1 MSTAASRDIA
11 PEFKSILSKLPL
23 SALQD
28 MEICFTE
35 GLSKKLHITPADKK
49 ILKSFQEERTSR
61 QHITAF
67 ILETKKCLC
76 CNTYH
81 DQDKQHCPEC
91 GRYLYSCGDIYQPK
105 VRKKVQG

>member
-1 MSTAASRDIA
+1 MSITASRDIA

-23 SALQD
+23 SALQE
-28 MEICFTE
+28 MESSFTE
-35 GLSKKLHITPADKK
+35 GLSKKSHITPADQE
-49 ILKSFQEERTSR
+49 IIKSFQEERISR
-61 QHITAF
+61 QHKTAF
-67 ILETKKCLC
+67 IPETKKCPR

-105 VRKKVQG
+105 IRKKVQG